1 MSQFL
6 PISARKF
13 FSKKKTKK
21 IFFHENTCVCVSVY
35 FQKLKMSPHYVNT
48 PDVA

>member
-21 IFFHENTCVCVSVY
+21 FFSMKIHVCVSVY